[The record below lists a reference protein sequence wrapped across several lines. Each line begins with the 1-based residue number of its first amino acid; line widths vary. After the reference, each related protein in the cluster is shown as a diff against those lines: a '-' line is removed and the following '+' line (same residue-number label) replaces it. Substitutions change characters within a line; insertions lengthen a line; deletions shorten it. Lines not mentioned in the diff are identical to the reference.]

1 MKRIARVLVAG
12 INGLT
17 WFSETLAELGLLAL
31 LILVFREVV
40 ARYFFSSPTIYSVEI
55 SEYLLIFITFLCVG
69 WVLKENRHV
78 RMLAIHTRLSK
89 NSQAYMEIFS
99 CLLIM
104 LFCVV
109 LVWEGIES
117 VIVAYRGDY
126 HSSSL
131 LNFPLWIS
139 YSFIPYGAL
148 VLGLQ
153 CTVVVGRHVQGLRK
167 HEEASSS
174 EYVA

>member
-1 MKRIARVLVAG
+1 MNKIARALAFG

-17 WFSETLAELGLLAL
+17 CVSEILAEIGLLAL

-40 ARYFFSSPTIYSVEI
+40 ARYFFSRPTIYSVEI

-78 RMLAIHTRLSK
+78 RMLAIYTRLSRS
-89 NSQAYMEIFS
+89 SQAYMEIFS

-104 LFCVV
+104 FFCAV
-109 LVWEGIES
+109 LIWKGTES
-117 VIVAYRGDY
+117 VIIAYRGDY

-131 LNFPLWIS
+131 VNFPLWIS

-153 CTVVVGRHVQGLRK
+153 CAVIMGRHVQSLRT
-167 HEEASSS
+167 HEESSS
-174 EYVA
+174 S

>member
-1 MKRIARVLVAG
+1 MKRIARALASG

-17 WFSETLAELGLLAL
+17 WFSEILAEIGLLAL

-40 ARYFFSSPTIYSVEI
+40 ARYFFSRPTIYSVEV
-55 SEYLLIFITFLCVG
+55 SEYLLIFVTFMCVG

-78 RMLAIHTRLSK
+78 RMLALHTRLSR
-89 NSQAYMEIFS
+89 STQAYMEFFS

-104 LFCVV
+104 VFCAI
-109 LVWEGIES
+109 LVWKGTES
-117 VIVAYRGDY
+117 VIIAYRGDY

-131 LNFPLWIS
+131 LNFPLWLS
-139 YSFIPYGAL
+139 YSFIPCGAL

-153 CTVVVGRHVQGLRK
+153 SMVLIGK
-167 HEEASSS
+167 HIQNVRDLKKASSK
-174 EYVA
+174 